1 MDAAIR
7 APQADT
13 VQGPNDLAVLA
24 SSAVLVS
31 ATPEHRRSPCLCPS
45 FSSSH
50 SLASVSPSNFSLMPR
65 EPPPASLDFAALA
78 SDPSIFSVPRLSAS
92 CRPRCHWTAPLQV
105 ATLPLAPD
113 LCSSRACFDTA
124 AAAAF
129 CCRRSPRQGLASGQ
143 NHLPSTP
150 LAWIQPSPK
159 PSAADDLHLPASHLV
174 PRHLLVSL
182 LHEQDDGRLIDPD
195 APVDREVDWA
205 TTMSRLQGPAP
216 SSTLPSP
223 WAARS
228 AGLFH

>member
-92 CRPRCHWTAPLQV
+92 CRPRCHWTAPLQLQVPMIPV
-105 ATLPLAPD
+105 AGDTTELKEELDEERVRCDVPFQLI
-113 LCSSRACFDTA
+113 SRGAQLG
-124 AAAAF
+124 
-129 CCRRSPRQGLASGQ
+129 RSG
-143 NHLPSTP
+143 
-150 LAWIQPSPK
+150 I
-159 PSAADDLHLPASHLV
+159 
-174 PRHLLVSL
+174 
-182 LHEQDDGRLIDPD
+182 
-195 APVDREVDWA
+195 
-205 TTMSRLQGPAP
+205 
-216 SSTLPSP
+216 
-223 WAARS
+223 
-228 AGLFH
+228 

>member
-92 CRPRCHWTAPLQV
+92 CRPRCHWTAPLQEV
-105 ATLPLAPD
+105 APSGPCLRPEPPALDASCLDP
-113 LCSSRACFDTA
+113 AVPEA
-124 AAAAF
+124 K
-129 CCRRSPRQGLASGQ
+129 CRR
-143 NHLPSTP
+143 
-150 LAWIQPSPK
+150 
-159 PSAADDLHLPASHLV
+159 
-174 PRHLLVSL
+174 
-182 LHEQDDGRLIDPD
+182 
-195 APVDREVDWA
+195 
-205 TTMSRLQGPAP
+205 
-216 SSTLPSP
+216 
-223 WAARS
+223 
-228 AGLFH
+228 